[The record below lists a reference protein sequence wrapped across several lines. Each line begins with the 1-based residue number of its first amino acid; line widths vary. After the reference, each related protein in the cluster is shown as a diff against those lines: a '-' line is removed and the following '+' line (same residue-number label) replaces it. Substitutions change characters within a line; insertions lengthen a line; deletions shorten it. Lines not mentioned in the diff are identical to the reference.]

1 MISIIIPTFNEE
13 KVLPETLYHLLR
25 QPGDFEIIVVD
36 GGSIDHTCEIVRR
49 EPRVRLLTA
58 PKGRA
63 SQMNTGAQHASGDW
77 LLFLHADTLLPKGAL
92 ARLNTLE
99 TDATVQAGGFLHQ
112 FSGTNWR
119 LRMLS
124 YFNNLRCRWS
134 KIIYGDQA
142 MFVRRT
148 LFTQLGGFPNEP
160 ILEDVLF
167 SRKLVRIVT
176 PVLLTPPVITD
187 SRKFVQMGIWRSA
200 ARGALILL
208 FIQLHI
214 PLISRV
220 FFREIR

>member
-13 KVLPETLYHLLR
+13 KVLPETLHHLLR

-36 GGSIDHTCEIVRR
+36 GGSIDHTCEIVSR
-49 EPRVRLLTA
+49 EARVRLLTA

-63 SQMNTGAQHASGDW
+63 TQMNTGAQHASGDW

-148 LFTQLGGFPNEP
+148 LFAQLGGFPNEP

-214 PLISRV
+214 PLISRA

>member
-13 KVLPETLYHLLR
+13 KVLPETLHHLLR

-63 SQMNTGAQHASGDW
+63 SQMNSGAQLASGDC

-124 YFNNLRCRWS
+124 YFNNVRCRWS

-148 LFTQLGGFPNEP
+148 LFEQLGGFPNEP

>member
-1 MISIIIPTFNEE
+1 
-13 KVLPETLYHLLR
+13 
-25 QPGDFEIIVVD
+25 
-36 GGSIDHTCEIVRR
+36 
-49 EPRVRLLTA
+49 
-58 PKGRA
+58 
-63 SQMNTGAQHASGDW
+63 
-77 LLFLHADTLLPKGAL
+77 
-92 ARLNTLE
+92 
-99 TDATVQAGGFLHQ
+99 
-112 FSGTNWR
+112 
-119 LRMLS
+119 
-124 YFNNLRCRWS
+124 
-134 KIIYGDQA
+134 

-148 LFTQLGGFPNEP
+148 LFAQLGGFPNEP

>member
-148 LFTQLGGFPNEP
+148 LFAQLGGFPNEP

>member
-77 LLFLHADTLLPKGAL
+77 LLFRHADTLLQKGAR
-92 ARLNTLE
+92 ARLHALE
-99 TDATVQAGGFLHQ
+99 TDATVQAGGLLHQ

-119 LRMLS
+119 L
-124 YFNNLRCRWS
+124 
-134 KIIYGDQA
+134 
-142 MFVRRT
+142 
-148 LFTQLGGFPNEP
+148 
-160 ILEDVLF
+160 
-167 SRKLVRIVT
+167 
-176 PVLLTPPVITD
+176 
-187 SRKFVQMGIWRSA
+187 
-200 ARGALILL
+200 
-208 FIQLHI
+208 
-214 PLISRV
+214 
-220 FFREIR
+220 